1 MGAQHP
7 YEVNSPRAGGLYQL
21 DPHCENNNLL
31 ILDNAHKAQLTTWL
45 VEQRRL
51 GIEAPVVTGDIITKT
66 KAANNLRASERADR
80 VLQFLAERTQILGTP
95 VLIVFLQEGK
105 LLPGMETC
113 LELLAHSESIE
124 RKDLTFLFDDLV
136 EKKLMKISASGRKD
150 EYELTLTV
158 DGYDRARDSGEK
170 QVQS

>member
-7 YEVNSPRAGGLYQL
+7 YEVNSPRAGGLYQIYPRYEDL
-21 DPHCENNNLL
+21 ALLENT
-31 ILDNAHKAQLTTWL
+31 HKARLTTWL

-51 GIEAPVVTGDIITKT
+51 GNNQPLITESIVKETEA
-66 KAANNLRASERADR
+66 ASNMRASERADR

-95 VLIVFLQEGK
+95 VLIVFLREGK

-113 LELLAHSESIE
+113 LELLAHSESIG
-124 RKDLTFLFDDLV
+124 RKDLAFLFDDLV
-136 EKKLMKISASGRKD
+136 EKKLMKISASAKKD

-158 DGYDRARDSGEK
+158 DGYDRARESGEE